1 MARFTQHDSSTLL
14 LAFIK
19 ERARASHAPV
29 VRVRGRGVRE
39 GEREGWVEGGRGGR
53 EGREFVWWKRE
64 GEKERMEGR
73 KGR

>member
-1 MARFTQHDSSTLL
+1 M
-14 LAFIK
+14 
-19 ERARASHAPV
+19 
-29 VRVRGRGVRE
+29 RE